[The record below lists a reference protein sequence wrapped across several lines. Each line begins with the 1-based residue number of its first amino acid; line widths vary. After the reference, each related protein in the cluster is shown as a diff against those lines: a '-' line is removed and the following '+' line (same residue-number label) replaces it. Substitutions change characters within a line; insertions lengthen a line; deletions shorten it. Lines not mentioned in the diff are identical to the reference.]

1 VQTASDPLNCGACGH
16 NCLGGT
22 CVGGQC
28 QPVAIASNL
37 TGLPGPLQIDAA
49 NVYWTEADTN
59 NLFVLN
65 TAASPPTLTQ
75 MIASGQRTAYRLDG
89 NIFVDK
95 FGSSFTSFNTC
106 TLSSKCA
113 AQTMFSPPNT
123 TGGDFQIDEAAQR
136 LFYTDISFPDMVQA
150 TPLTAFNPSPFLT
163 LPVGFNTVQMLGLI
177 NGFIYGLATPNAG
190 GPPLALWRSAVAP
203 STNTA
208 SILSTQ
214 IPGVNAS
221 FPVSAN
227 STKIFL
233 FTSSN
238 TILSFPPNGSGA
250 APPTLYFNAAAFGG
264 MVADENFV
272 YWTDSTLGNVYR
284 CPANACPATPGPDII
299 ATGQAGNQTI
309 VQDSKA
315 LYWGRAGQMSGLNQ
329 IMRLAK

>member
-1 VQTASDPLNCGACGH
+1 MQTASDPLNCGTCGH

-22 CVGGQC
+22 CVGGAC
-28 QPVAIASNL
+28 QPFAIASNL
-37 TGLPGPLQIDAA
+37 TGLPGPLQLDGA
-49 NVYWTEADTN
+49 NLYWTEGDTN
-59 NLFVLN
+59 VLFVLN
-65 TAASPPTLTQ
+65 TSSLALTP
-75 MIASGQRTAYRLDG
+75 MIASGQRTVYRLDG
-89 NIFVDK
+89 NTFVNK
-95 FGSSFTSFNTC
+95 FGSSFTTFDTC

-113 AQTMFSPPNT
+113 AQTIFSPSNT
-123 TGGDFQIDEAAQR
+123 TGGDFQIDEATQR

-150 TPLTAFNPSPFLT
+150 TSLSAAWNPSPFLT
-163 LPVGFNTVQMLGLI
+163 LPVGFNTVTMLGLI
-177 NGFIYGLATPNAG
+177 NGFIYGTASPNAG
-190 GPPLALWRSAVAP
+190 GPPFALWRSASAP

-233 FTSSN
+233 ITSSN

-250 APPTLYFNAAAFGG
+250 ATPTLYFNTGAFGG
-264 MVADENFV
+264 MIADDNFV

-284 CPANACPATPGPDII
+284 CPASACPATPGPDII
-299 ATGQAGNQTI
+299 ASGQAGNQTL